1 MDKKHTVLL
10 TVVAIATLLIT
21 VVGTTFAYFAATIT
35 GNDTAQEI
43 TISSQNITLA
53 FEDGEFV
60 NNTNIVPGWT
70 GSKTITITNNGAA
83 NTPLK
88 YAINWTAIT
97 NSFSSDDQQNYLKY
111 TVTGESQKIAGGAG
125 ESAVATIDGEQT
137 LPYIGMAGEQDG
149 VVNLIPETVIN
160 HGEKHIYTINFN
172 YKNNVAAPQESQ
184 GKEFKSKLVV
194 EASTDID

>member
-125 ESAVATIDGEQT
+125 DSAAATIEGEQT

-184 GKEFKSKLVV
+184 GAKFTSKLVV

>member
-35 GNDTAQEI
+35 GNDNAQEI

-88 YAINWTAIT
+88 YVINWTAIT

-125 ESAVATIDGEQT
+125 DSAAATIDGEQT
-137 LPYIGMAGEQDG
+137 LPYIGMAGEQDS

-184 GKEFKSKLVV
+184 GAKFTSKLVV

>member
-88 YAINWTAIT
+88 YVINWTAIT

-125 ESAVATIDGEQT
+125 DSAAATIDGEQT
-137 LPYIGMAGEQDG
+137 LPYIGMAGEQDS

-184 GKEFKSKLVV
+184 GAKFTSKLVV

>member
-97 NSFSSDDQQNYLKY
+97 NSFSSDDQKNYLKY

-125 ESAVATIDGEQT
+125 DSAAATIEGEQT

-184 GKEFKSKLVV
+184 GAKFTSKLVV